1 MERYTAST
9 GSFRTYSK
17 PTIARYRNTF
27 GNKSKYV
34 KELGKG
40 MQAIVDLHKLHSGM
54 EVAVKNYHS
63 FDGTVSAEALREV
76 NALQRLK
83 DCSNIIQLYDI
94 TTEVLSDEI
103 ILRLMLKYIPYDLSY
118 YIQNTPLLN
127 RLNNLDSVMNQLL
140 GALNNL
146 YYRGIVHCDIKPEN
160 VLVQIISKDNIQV
173 YLADFGLSLQL
184 PCEISYRNIYKN
196 IQGTPL
202 FYAPEV
208 LVDNH
213 YYTEKIDVWSL
224 GLTLLEYII
233 GDTITM
239 PKIERKDQIIY
250 AILKK
255 LKNPLPLTI
264 NSVQMVKDGLVHDSI
279 DVDKII
285 QKKIAK
291 YATHIVTKSAATKNL
306 PTEDLNVIIK
316 DKTVQYLRLLSTD
329 NIDKITNMLQ
339 INPVDRFDITSI
351 TNKVCPIVVEE
362 LERGPLHAGNTLK
375 RFYTLVY
382 KIIYASQQLNLKIDT
397 TYRAIDFFTRY
408 CTKYTIQTII
418 NQDTTI
424 YSITPAACL
433 VLMIK
438 LFEENDPNYSII
450 ATLFG
455 GFTITE
461 LKYEELLV
469 MKNANYIFTFCDNDE
484 MIGVLK
490 QNATIHGV
498 LYDTYKKMEEENLYP
513 GEMFTFEIIEYMKK

>member
-17 PTIARYRNTF
+17 PVIARYRNTF

-34 KELGKG
+34 KELGEG
-40 MQAIVDLHKLHSGM
+40 SQAIVDLHKLQSGM

-63 FDGTVSAEALREV
+63 FDGTISAEALREV

-118 YIQNTPLLN
+118 YIEHTPLLN
-127 RLNNLDSVMNQLL
+127 RLSNLDSVMDQLL

-160 VLVQIISKDNIQV
+160 VLVQIIAKNDIKV

-184 PCEISYRNIYKN
+184 PCEIGYRNIYKN

-233 GDTITM
+233 DDTITV
-239 PKIERKDQIIY
+239 PKIQRKDQIIY
-250 AILKK
+250 AILEK
-255 LKNPLPLTI
+255 LTKPLPVTKD
-264 NSVQMVKDGLVHDSI
+264 SVQIVKDGLVHDSI
-279 DVDKII
+279 DVNKII
-285 QKKIAK
+285 QEKIVS
-291 YATHIVTKSAATKNL
+291 YATNMVKKSVVNKNV
-306 PTEDLNVIIK
+306 PVEDLNVMIK
-316 DKTVQYLRLLSTD
+316 EKTVQYLKLLSTD
-329 NIDKITNMLQ
+329 TIDKITEMLQ
-339 INPVDRFDITSI
+339 INPVDRYDITAVAY
-351 TNKVCPIVVEE
+351 KVCPIVVEE
-362 LERGPLHAGNTLK
+362 LEKGPLNDGNTLK

-397 TYRAIDFFTRY
+397 TYRTIDFFTRY
-408 CTKYTIQTII
+408 CTKYPIQTTI
-418 NQDTTI
+418 NQDTI

-490 QNATIHGV
+490 QNGIISGV
-498 LYDTYKKMEEENLYP
+498 LYDTYKTMEEENLYP